1 MYKNRKIVF
10 VAFASLDLK
19 LSAERIKSQALETK
33 YYDNIK
39 IFNSND
45 FDAQMRETY
54 RNLKSS
60 QKKRGYGYWFWK
72 PIILKKAMEEIDTG
86 DIIHYADAGCH
97 IQNRN
102 KRFYEY
108 LDIIIDS
115 NFSILPFQYHLENVS
130 NMNEIIF
137 QKREEFKY
145 TKADLLDYFGCLHQK
160 NITHTP
166 QFWSGTFFME
176 KTNDS
181 EIFLIEWNDVWKN
194 NFELVDDSVSKIE
207 NLNGF
212 IENRHDQSIFS
223 ILCKKKGIK
232 SLSAYECEWG
242 EKNGARTWEHNQ
254 DNPIL
259 AKRDKRYNFFKR
271 FINRQKKT
279 YKRLKKIF
287 WIT

>member
-86 DIIHYADAGCH
+86 DIIHYADVGCH

-102 KRFYEY
+102 KRFY
-108 LDIIIDS
+108 
-115 NFSILPFQYHLENVS
+115 
-130 NMNEIIF
+130 
-137 QKREEFKY
+137 
-145 TKADLLDYFGCLHQK
+145 
-160 NITHTP
+160 
-166 QFWSGTFFME
+166 
-176 KTNDS
+176 
-181 EIFLIEWNDVWKN
+181 
-194 NFELVDDSVSKIE
+194 
-207 NLNGF
+207 
-212 IENRHDQSIFS
+212 
-223 ILCKKKGIK
+223 
-232 SLSAYECEWG
+232 
-242 EKNGARTWEHNQ
+242 
-254 DNPIL
+254 
-259 AKRDKRYNFFKR
+259 
-271 FINRQKKT
+271 
-279 YKRLKKIF
+279 
-287 WIT
+287 

>member
-10 VAFASLDLK
+10 VAFASSDLK
-19 LSAERIKSQALETK
+19 LSAERIKSQAFETK
-33 YYDNIK
+33 YYDDIK
-39 IFNSND
+39 IFDSSD
-45 FDAQMRETY
+45 FDAQMKETY

-72 PIILKKAMEEIDTG
+72 PIILKKVMEEIDAG
-86 DIIHYADAGCH
+86 DIIHYADVGCH

-145 TKADLLDYFGCLHQK
+145 TKADLLDHFGCLHQK

-181 EIFLIEWNDVWKN
+181 EIFLLEWDDVWKN
-194 NFELVDDSVSKIE
+194 NFELVDDSMSKIE

-242 EKNGARTWEHNQ
+242 ERNGARTWEHNQ

-271 FINRQKKT
+271 FINRQFRNFNR
-279 YKRLKKIF
+279 YKKIF
-287 WIT
+287 